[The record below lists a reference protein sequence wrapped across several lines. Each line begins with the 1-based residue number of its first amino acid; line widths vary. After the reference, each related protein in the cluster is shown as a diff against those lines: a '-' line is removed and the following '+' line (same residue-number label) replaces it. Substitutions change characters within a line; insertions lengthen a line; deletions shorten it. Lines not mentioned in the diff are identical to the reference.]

1 MRSGDKSQFSQP
13 IVRIATTGIAV
24 GVALMIVSMSIVK
37 GFQKEIRN
45 KVVGFGSHFQVVANL
60 DNSTR
65 DSQSMLMD
73 TLVYTE
79 LKNIE
84 GVKHVQIFATKPG
97 IIEAPEALQGV
108 IIKGVSKDFDW
119 KFFDDKLLEGSKIR
133 FDSAESNFDV
143 MLSAYMAKRMQ
154 VKVGEK
160 VSLYFINN
168 EADTR
173 QRNFKVCGIYSTGLQ
188 EFDEQYVFVNL
199 AHLQRLSGWG
209 MQVQLL
215 VNTNKVDGFQS
226 VEATTYN
233 SDGDES
239 YQWSVPHW
247 KGRGPHLLKIETDT
261 VVQVVVTEGSKMPA
275 DTAIAVVVLK
285 ENRSMSVNYHT
296 SGGSEKYFIGGFEVL
311 ISDYEKLSTI
321 DDDIFGVIPFYL
333 RCLDVKSRSPEIFS
347 WLDMLDLNVI
357 IIMALMIIISIVN
370 MTSALLILILE
381 RQNMIGIL
389 KALGDTD
396 RSIIGIFIIHAIA
409 IIGKGV
415 LWGTIGGLLLLF
427 LQWKFNLISLNPE
440 EYFIDAVPVTFD
452 FMNVLVID
460 AGTILI
466 CAFFLLLPSFLVTR
480 ITPIKSIRFN

>member
-1 MRSGDKSQFSQP
+1 
-13 IVRIATTGIAV
+13 
-24 GVALMIVSMSIVK
+24 
-37 GFQKEIRN
+37 
-45 KVVGFGSHFQVVANL
+45 
-60 DNSTR
+60 
-65 DSQSMLMD
+65 
-73 TLVYTE
+73 
-79 LKNIE
+79 
-84 GVKHVQIFATKPG
+84 
-97 IIEAPEALQGV
+97 
-108 IIKGVSKDFDW
+108 
-119 KFFDDKLLEGSKIR
+119 
-133 FDSAESNFDV
+133 
-143 MLSAYMAKRMQ
+143 
-154 VKVGEK
+154 
-160 VSLYFINN
+160 
-168 EADTR
+168 
-173 QRNFKVCGIYSTGLQ
+173 
-188 EFDEQYVFVNL
+188 
-199 AHLQRLSGWG
+199 
-209 MQVQLL
+209 L

-247 KGRGPHLLKIETDT
+247 KGRGPHFLKIETDT

-296 SGGSEKYFIGGFEVL
+296 SGGSEKYFIGGYEVL